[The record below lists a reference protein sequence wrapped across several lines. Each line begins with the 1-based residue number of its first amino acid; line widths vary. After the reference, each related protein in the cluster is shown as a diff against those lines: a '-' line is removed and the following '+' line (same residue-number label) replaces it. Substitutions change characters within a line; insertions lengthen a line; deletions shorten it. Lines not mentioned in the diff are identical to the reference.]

1 MVIINILLAFFKH
14 FSEMFQHFQ
23 KCSNIFQKCWFHQ
36 LFVEH
41 FCKNVAIFFLEMMEH
56 FLKKTSACWA
66 ADRSTASARGR
77 EGGCGSGR
85 HGRPRRSSTHAAM
98 AGVVELGP
106 QPWSAARGARSALGG
121 CV

>member
-56 FLKKTSACWA
+56 FLKKHQRAGQP
-66 ADRSTASARGR
+66 TAQQR
-77 EGGCGSGR
+77 
-85 HGRPRRSSTHAAM
+85 
-98 AGVVELGP
+98 
-106 QPWSAARGARSALGG
+106 ARGAGRAAAAVVVMVGRGGARRTRPWRAWWSLARSHGQRREELARP
-121 CV
+121 